1 MKQWTL
7 QDAKARF
14 SECVNRCLSEGP
26 QLITRRGAPTAVL
39 VPVAEWEHLQ
49 QSRKYKTLKE
59 WLLAPTPK
67 FEDGIPLPE
76 RRSIRLGRKPVTFDD

>member
-1 MKQWTL
+1 MKEWKL

-14 SECVNRCLSEGP
+14 SECVDQCLKEGP
-26 QLITRRGAPTAVL
+26 QMITRRGTPTAVL
-39 VPVAEWEHLQ
+39 VPLAEWEHLQ
-49 QSRKYKTLKE
+49 RSRKYKTLKE

-76 RRSIRLGRKPVTFDD
+76 RGTWKHRPPPTFDD